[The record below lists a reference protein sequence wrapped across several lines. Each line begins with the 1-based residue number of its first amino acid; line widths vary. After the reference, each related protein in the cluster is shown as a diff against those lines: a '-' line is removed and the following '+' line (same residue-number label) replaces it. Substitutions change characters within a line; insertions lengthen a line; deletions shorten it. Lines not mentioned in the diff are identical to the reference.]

1 MSKRSQYLPQA
12 ILLIILFAIAA
23 INDPCGDGGCTA
35 AEERA
40 SHE

>member
-1 MSKRSQYLPQA
+1 MNKRSQYLPQA